1 MWEER
6 LKLYDKLIRANPN
19 FERKGKTMPY
29 TSSNGYMFSQLNKAG
44 EIGIRL
50 SKEDQAKF
58 IKDHQATI
66 FKSYGAVMKDYLMVP
81 ERLLNDLDLV
91 SSLLNDGYN
100 YVSSLEPKPTKK

>member
-6 LKLYDKLIRANPN
+6 LKLYDKLIEANPN

-50 SKEDQAKF
+50 SKEDQVKF